1 LESGALELVNALN
14 PVKFNWKVGKCRD
27 SENRKIGFI
36 AQELETII
44 PEAVIGEDYDPDKAD
59 DHSEGHNGGKSM
71 NNNAVVS
78 VLTKAVQELSAK
90 VATLEAIQEDSSS
103 SNAALEAR
111 IIALENA

>member
-1 LESGALELVNALN
+1 MESGALELINALN
-14 PVKFNWKVGKCRD
+14 PVKFNWKAGKCRD

-90 VATLEAIQEDSSS
+90 VT
-103 SNAALEAR
+103 ALESA
-111 IIALENA
+111 